1 MQSGRAE
8 QVAIVT
14 GAASGIGRA
23 SAFALAARG
32 ARIVVSDVAEE
43 GGAETVAAI
52 EAEGGRAVFQR
63 CDVSVETEVE
73 ALVERAVSQFGRL
86 DWAHNNAGIGGPPGT
101 MADYDTE
108 TWSRV
113 LAVNLNG
120 VFFCMKHEIPRMLE
134 VGGGAI
140 VNTSSTFGMVGVPG
154 LPAYVASKHGIA
166 GVTRAA
172 ALEYA
177 KAGIRVN
184 AVCPGPTLTPTVEEF
199 FAMVGPEDPKA
210 VEEQFAAG
218 GPIGRMGQPGEIGP
232 AVAWLCSEEASF
244 VTGLVMPVDGGWTA
258 Q

>member
-1 MQSGRAE
+1 MQSGAE

-23 SAFALAARG
+23 SALALAARG

-43 GGAETVAAI
+43 GGLETVAAI

-63 CDVSVETEVE
+63 CDVSVEAEVQ

-86 DWAHNNAGIGGPPGT
+86 DCAHNNAGIGGPPGT
-101 MADYDTE
+101 VAEYDTE
-108 TWSRV
+108 TWHKV
-113 LAVNLNG
+113 LAVNLDG

-134 VGGGAI
+134 AGGGAI

-154 LPAYVASKHGIA
+154 LPAYVASKHAIA
-166 GVTRAA
+166 GLTRAA

-184 AVCPGPTLTPTVEEF
+184 AVAPGATLTPTVEEF
-199 FAMVGPEDPKA
+199 FEMVGPDDPAA
-210 VEEQFAAG
+210 VEAQFAAG
-218 GPIGRMGQPGEIGP
+218 APVGRMGQPDEIGP
-232 AVAWLCSEEASF
+232 AVAWLCSAEASF

>member
-1 MQSGRAE
+1 MQSAAE
-8 QVAIVT
+8 RVAIVT

-23 SAFALAARG
+23 SALALAARG
-32 ARIVVSDVAEE
+32 VRVVVSDIAEE
-43 GGAETVAAI
+43 GGSETMGLI
-52 EAEGGRAVFQR
+52 EGEGGKAVFQR
-63 CDVSVETEVE
+63 CDVAVETDVE
-73 ALVERAVSQFGRL
+73 ALVERAISQFGRL
-86 DWAHNNAGIGGPPGT
+86 DYAHNNAGIGGPPGT
-101 MADYDTE
+101 TADYDTD
-108 TWSRV
+108 TWSAV

-166 GVTRAA
+166 GLTRAA

-177 KAGIRVN
+177 QQGIRVN
-184 AVCPGPTLTPTVEEF
+184 AVAPGATLTPTVEEF
-199 FAMVGPEDPKA
+199 FAMVGPDDPKA
-210 VEEQFAAG
+210 VEAQFAAG
-218 GPIGRMGQPGEIGP
+218 APVGRLGTPGEIGP